1 MDPQKENERK
11 IDIKNYI
18 GIFDGFI
25 LPVDCKKAIEFF
37 ENRSKFNDTFNRM
50 QAERAPSNI
59 KNDVATNLDHRNLTL
74 WKDELKN
81 LLVNFDLALKMYE
94 TSTNVKEYVGVN
106 ELQYTTLKIQKTLP
120 KQGYHIWHVE
130 HGPSY
135 DNMKRVLAFTIYL
148 NDIEEGGETE
158 FLNQSIRVKPKTGR
172 IVIWPAG
179 FPYVHRGNPPLEG
192 EKYILTS
199 WLLLQDI

>member
-1 MDPQKENERK
+1 MKENERK
-11 IDIKNYI
+11 IDIKNHI

-25 LPVDCKKAIEFF
+25 PPVDCKKAIEFF
-37 ENRSKFNDTFNRM
+37 KSRSKFNKTYNRM
-50 QAERAPSNI
+50 QAERAPTNL
-59 KNDVATNLDHRNLTL
+59 KNDVATDLDYRNLTL
-74 WKDELKN
+74 WKNELKN

-106 ELQYTTLKIQKTLP
+106 ELQYTCLKIQKTLP
-120 KQGYHIWHVE
+120 KQGYHVWHVE
-130 HGPSY
+130 HGPGF
-135 DNMKRVLAFTIYL
+135 DNTKRVLAFTVYL

>member
-1 MDPQKENERK
+1 MAEF
-11 IDIKNYI
+11 NYI
-18 GIFDGFI
+18 LDKIRDAEYQTDPFRFVYIEDFLSDEHFEMLTKDSQIDLKEFDSTEQMVEVLQAKGYK
-25 LPVDCKKAIEFF
+25 PVPFPGC
-37 ENRSKFNDTFNRM
+37 T
-50 QAERAPSNI
+50 
-59 KNDVATNLDHRNLTL
+59 
-74 WKDELKN
+74 
-81 LLVNFDLALKMYE
+81 
-94 TSTNVKEYVGVN
+94 TNVKEYVGVN

-130 HGPSY
+130 HGPTY